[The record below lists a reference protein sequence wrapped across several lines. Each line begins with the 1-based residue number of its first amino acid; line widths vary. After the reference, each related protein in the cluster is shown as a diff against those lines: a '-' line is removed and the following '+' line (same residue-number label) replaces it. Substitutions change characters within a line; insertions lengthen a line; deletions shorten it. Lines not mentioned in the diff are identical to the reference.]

1 MNTAAAIETPPELAH
16 TKALVA
22 ADMVRVNELIIS
34 YAQSDIPLIG
44 QMVRHLVLSG
54 GKRLRPALV
63 LICAKM
69 MGYEN
74 GDRHI
79 ALASAV
85 EFIHTATLLHDD
97 VVDESELRRGEETAN
112 EVWGNSASVLV
123 GDYLL
128 SRAFQLMVSDG
139 NLKVLKI
146 LSDASAIIAQGEVLQ
161 LTTANALETTTEQYL
176 QVISGKTAT
185 LFAAA
190 CELGAVVTDRDD
202 WEAPLRNFGM
212 NLGIAFQMMDDALD
226 YSAKQEALGKS
237 VGDDFRD
244 GKITLPIIQAFAQ
257 GDADEKAF
265 WQRTLGEQEQNE
277 ADLTTALE
285 LLNKH
290 QAVEH
295 TVNVAREYCDKA
307 LQQIEALPNN
317 AEKKALLEI
326 ANFCINRDY

>member
-1 MNTAAAIETPPELAH
+1 MTEAASATVPELH
-16 TKALVA
+16 LSRQLTTG
-22 ADMVRVNELIIS
+22 DMERVNELIIA
-34 YAQSDIPLIG
+34 YAESDIPLIG

-63 LICAKM
+63 LLCSKL
-69 MGYEN
+69 MGYSEGN
-74 GDRHI
+74 RHI
-79 ALASAV
+79 ALAAAV

-139 NLKVLKI
+139 SLKVLKI

-161 LTTANALETTTEQYL
+161 LTTANALQTTTEQYL
-176 QVISGKTAT
+176 EVITGKTAT

-190 CELGAVVTDRDD
+190 CELGAVVTDREE
-202 WEAPLRNFGM
+202 WEPRLRGFGL

-237 VGDDFRD
+237 IGDDFRD
-244 GKITLPIIQAFAQ
+244 GKITLPVIHAYAN
-257 GDADEKAF
+257 GDAKQRAF
-265 WQRTLGEQEQNE
+265 WERTLEQEEQRE
-277 ADLTTALE
+277 EDLATALSYI
-285 LLNKH
+285 H
-290 QAVEH
+290 QHHGVEH
-295 TVNVAREYCDKA
+295 TVATARHYCDLALSQIESLPESDEKAALIEIADFCVNREY
-307 LQQIEALPNN
+307 
-317 AEKKALLEI
+317 
-326 ANFCINRDY
+326 

>member
-1 MNTAAAIETPPELAH
+1 MNTAAALQTPPELAH
-16 TKALVA
+16 TKARVA
-22 ADMVRVNELIIS
+22 DDMARVNDLIIS
-34 YAQSDIPLIG
+34 YAESDIPLIG

-63 LICAKM
+63 LLCAKM
-69 MGYEN
+69 MGYEG

-161 LTTANALETTTEQYL
+161 LTTANALETTVEQYL
-176 QVISGKTAT
+176 QVIRGKTAT

-190 CELGAVVTDRDD
+190 CELGAVVTDREE
-202 WEAPLRNFGM
+202 WEARLRDFGM

-237 VGDDFRD
+237 IGDDFRD
-244 GKITLPIIQAFAQ
+244 GKITLPIIHAYAQAT
-257 GDADEKAF
+257 DEEKQF
-265 WQRTLGEQEQNE
+265 WQRTLGEQQQKEG
-277 ADLTTALE
+277 DLAMALE
-285 LLNKH
+285 LLKKH

-295 TVNVAREYCDKA
+295 TVNLARNYIDKA
-307 LQQIEALPNN
+307 LAQISSLPET

-326 ANFCINRDY
+326 ANFCISRDY